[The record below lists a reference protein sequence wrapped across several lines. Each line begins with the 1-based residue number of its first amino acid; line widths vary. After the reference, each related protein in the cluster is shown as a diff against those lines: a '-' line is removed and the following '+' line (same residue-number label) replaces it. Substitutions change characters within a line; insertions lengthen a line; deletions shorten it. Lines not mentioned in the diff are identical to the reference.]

1 MASRSETE
9 PDGVVVSRMLEEV
22 STRLDDRSSPAMLLD
37 LVKSVVEVN
46 TGHNCHATCQYTSQV
61 EHNLH
66 VLQTIIDYLPS
77 GITLFGADLR
87 MVACNELFKTL
98 LCFPDALFDKKLP
111 SFYDLV
117 LFNAR
122 RGEYGPGDPVQ
133 LAGAAVERAR
143 TMQPHVFERTRPDGT
158 VLEIRGQPLPA
169 GGFVSIYTDI
179 TERKRVEEE
188 ARRLAVYLRNVLDHL
203 PQGVSVVDETLSVI
217 LWNQAL
223 EDVLDLPHGAMRE
236 GIALADVMRYAA
248 ERGDFGPGDPDELVR
263 QRLAMTLDLSQL
275 REIRQRVSGKTLD
288 VARRPMMIDGRVGG
302 FVTTYA
308 DVTELT
314 RARQALEQMALHDQL
329 TGLANRHKF
338 LDRFTI
344 EEERR
349 RRSGEPMSLLLLD
362 IDHFKLVNDQHGHLV
377 GDACLKF
384 LAGILRQN
392 VRTSDVIGRFGGE
405 EFLILMPDTAFDGA
419 LSAAR
424 NLCRKVRRGRF
435 LAGEEVVP
443 VTVSIGVATTEG
455 NDPIGFDVLMSRAD
469 QAVYRA
475 KHDGRNRVR
484 GKRR

>member
-1 MASRSETE
+1 MASRSEPE
-9 PDGVVVSRMLEEV
+9 AVSRMLEEV
-22 STRLDDRSSPAMLLD
+22 STRLDERSSPATLLD
-37 LVKSVVEVN
+37 MVKAVVEDR
-46 TGHNCHATCQYTSQV
+46 TGQSCHTTCNYTNQV

-77 GITLFGADLR
+77 GITLFGADLK

-98 LCFPDALFDKKLP
+98 LSFPEELFEQGLP
-111 SFYDLV
+111 GFYDLV

-122 RGEYGPGDPVQ
+122 RGEYGPGDPTV
-133 LAGAAVERAR
+133 LAAAALERAR
-143 TMQPHVFERTRPDGT
+143 SMQPHVFERTRPDGT

-169 GGFVSIYTDI
+169 GGFVTIYTDI
-179 TERKRVEEE
+179 TARKRVEEE

-203 PQGVSVVDETLSVI
+203 PQGVSVVDENLSVI
-217 LWNQAL
+217 LWNQSL
-223 EDVLDLPHGAMRE
+223 EDVLDLPQGALRKGISLAELMRF
-236 GIALADVMRYAA
+236 AA
-248 ERGDFGPGDPDELVR
+248 ERGDFGPGDPEELIR
-263 QRLAMTLDLSQL
+263 ERLAKTLDLSQL

-288 VARRPMMIDGRVGG
+288 VSRRPMMIDGRVGG
-302 FVTTYA
+302 FVSTYA

-349 RRSGEPMSLLLLD
+349 RRSGDPMSLLLLD
-362 IDHFKLVNDQHGHLV
+362 IDHFKLVNDRHGHLV

-392 VRTSDVIGRFGGE
+392 VRTSDIIGRFGGE
-405 EFLILMPDTAFDGA
+405 EFLILMPGTGPAGA

-424 NLCRKVRRGRF
+424 NLCRKVRGGRF
-435 LAGEEVVP
+435 LAGEEVVL
-443 VTVSIGVATTEG
+443 VTVSIGVATTEDG
-455 NDPIGFDVLMSRAD
+455 EVASFDSLMSRAD

-484 GKRR
+484 GWRR